1 LDQVS
6 AATAKQRQERAA
18 RIEIG
23 PRYSTPTC
31 AVALLLCPDESE
43 KLRRLAPHTGTGEFH
58 VQEVLLG
65 KQFSLTSNDK
75 FQLGAYRAD
84 PSGPTKGGIVVI
96 QEIFGVNHHIR
107 AVCDRLAG
115 DGYAAVAPALFDR
128 QVKDFQSGYTPDEI
142 AEARKF
148 VANPD
153 WGAMLRD
160 TQAAIDELKSSGP
173 VAIMGFCMGGTIA
186 FLAACRLN
194 GLSAAVCYY
203 GGQIAKNADEKP
215 KIPTLMHFGEQDA
228 SIPMSDVETVKKK
241 RGGDSEI
248 YVYPG
253 AAHGFHCDERG
264 SFHEAS
270 AKLAWQRSMEFLQK
284 HLKK

>member
-1 LDQVS
+1 
-6 AATAKQRQERAA
+6 
-18 RIEIG
+18 
-23 PRYSTPTC
+23 
-31 AVALLLCPDESE
+31 
-43 KLRRLAPHTGTGEFH
+43 
-58 VQEVLLG
+58 LG
-65 KQFSLTSNDK
+65 KQFSLTSADK

-84 PSGPTKGGIVVI
+84 PTGAAKGGIVVI

-115 DGYAAVAPALFDR
+115 EGYAAVAPALFDR
-128 QVKDFQSGYTPDEI
+128 QVKDFQSGYSPDEI

-153 WGAMLRD
+153 WRAMLRD

-173 VAIMGFCMGGTIA
+173 AAIMGYCMGGTVA

-215 KIPTLMHFGEQDA
+215 KVPTLMHFGEKDA
-228 SIPMSDVETVKKK
+228 SIPMSDVEIIKNK
-241 RGGDSEI
+241 RGADCEI
-248 YVYPG
+248 HVYAD

-264 SFHEAS
+264 SFHDPS
-270 AKLAWQRSMEFLQK
+270 AKLARQRSMEFLKQ
-284 HLKK
+284 HVKK